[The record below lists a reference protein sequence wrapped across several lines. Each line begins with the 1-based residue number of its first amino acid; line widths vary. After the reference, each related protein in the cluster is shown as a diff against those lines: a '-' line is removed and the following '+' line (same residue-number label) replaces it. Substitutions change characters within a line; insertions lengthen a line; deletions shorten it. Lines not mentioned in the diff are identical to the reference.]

1 MITVTAEAADVLAI
15 RAEVETTDP
24 EETFR
29 LVPAGSEQ
37 LGLTLDRVK
46 EGDQVVEHEGVKVLL
61 VGAELADA
69 VDGLVIDCEDT
80 PEGRRLIVSG
90 PTVES

>member
-1 MITVTAEAADVLAI
+1 MITVTTEAAEVLAT
-15 RAEVETTDP
+15 RVEVETTDP

-37 LGLTLDRVK
+37 LGLTIDRMK

-61 VGAELADA
+61 VGSELAEA
-69 VDGLVIDCEDT
+69 LDGLVIDCEDT
-80 PEGRRLIVSG
+80 SEGRRLIVSG
-90 PTVES
+90 PIGKS